1 MLKKIIIGFFAGL
14 ISGLFATG
22 GGLILVPA
30 FVYLLKE
37 SERSSRAT
45 SIFCILPFVIISGIE
60 YYNNNFIDWNVG
72 IKCAIGGIIGGM
84 LGAKLLKKIPN
95 AILKL
100 TFTSFLI
107 YVSIKM
113 IVG

>member
-1 MLKKIIIGFFAGL
+1 MLKEIIIGFFAGL
-14 ISGLFATG
+14 ASGLFATG

-37 SERSSRAT
+37 NEQVSRAT

-60 YYNNNFIDWNVG
+60 YYNNDFIDWNVG
-72 IKCAIGGIIGGM
+72 IKCAIGGVIGGI
-84 LGAKLLKKIPN
+84 LGAKLLKKVPDK
-95 AILKL
+95 ILKL
-100 TFTSFLI
+100 TFTAFLI

-113 IVG
+113 IIG